1 MINQTLYNLQQNR
14 EAKKIASGV
23 VDFLEKREADNG
35 FRNYVLCNI
44 HEVHKMKNEGMN
56 PNDAMKVML
65 DRFKENLKKLLRQKE
80 RMADLNAELFLL
92 HEEKEK
98 EEQEEKKQKKLLHK
112 RVKKDLKRLV
122 KLAKKYNIPIKK

>member
-44 HEVHKMKNEGMN
+44 HEVHKMKNEGMR
-56 PNDAMKVML
+56 PNDVMKVML
-65 DRFKENLKKLLRQKE
+65 VRFKENLKKLLRQKE